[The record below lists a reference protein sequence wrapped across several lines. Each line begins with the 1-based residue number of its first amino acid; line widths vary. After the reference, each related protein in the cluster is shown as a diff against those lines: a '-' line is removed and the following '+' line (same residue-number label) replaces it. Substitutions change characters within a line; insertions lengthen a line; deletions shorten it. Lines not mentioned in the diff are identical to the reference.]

1 MQDAVEITVLSS
13 LDEITP
19 EDWDACA
26 APECADGGRPFDPF
40 TTHRFLHA
48 LEASGSVGPGT
59 GWSPHPIV
67 ARRGGQIIAVAP
79 LYLKSHSQGE
89 YIFDH
94 GWADALERA
103 GGRYYPKLQC
113 AVPFSPVTGRRLLCR
128 PGHESEG
135 QAALLQGMAQLADQ
149 AGLSS
154 VHVTFCTEDELPS
167 GEASDYLHRVT
178 QQFHWENRGY
188 RDYDDFLAALSSRKR
203 KALRKERAQAQGFGG
218 TIRQLTGAEILPE
231 HWDAFWHFYQ
241 DTGARKWGQPY
252 LTRAFFDHAAQT
264 LAEDCL
270 LVLAERNGR
279 PVAGA
284 LNLIGRETLFGRY
297 WGCVEDHPS
306 LHFELCY
313 HQAIDWALAQ
323 GLKRVEAGAQ
333 GEHKLARGYLP
344 SPIHSLHWIAHPGF
358 RRAVADYLDHE
369 MRAMDDEMEALTA
382 YGPFRKSTEE
392 EMK

>member
-40 TTHRFLHA
+40 TTHRFLRA

-59 GWSPHPIV
+59 GWSPHPMV

>member
-13 LDEITP
+13 LDEIRA

-26 APECADGGRPFDPF
+26 APECTDGGRPFDPF

-59 GWSPHPIV
+59 GWSPHPMV

-79 LYLKSHSQGE
+79 LYLKTHSQGE

-135 QAALLQGMAQLADQ
+135 RAALLQGMAQLADQ

-188 RDYDDFLAALSSRKR
+188 RSYDDFLAALSSRKR
-203 KALRKERAQAQGFGG
+203 KALRKERAQAQDFGG

-252 LTRAFFDHAAQT
+252 LTRAFFDIAAQT
-264 LAEDCL
+264 LSEDCL
-270 LVLAERNGR
+270 LVLAERDGR

>member
-13 LDEITP
+13 LDEITA

-59 GWSPHPIV
+59 GWAPHPMV

-79 LYLKSHSQGE
+79 LYLKTHSQGE

-135 QAALLQGMAQLADQ
+135 RAALLQGMAQLADQ

-188 RDYDDFLAALSSRKR
+188 RSYDDFLAALSSRKR

-252 LTRAFFDHAAQT
+252 LTRAFFDIAAQT
-264 LAEDCL
+264 LSEDCL
-270 LVLAERNGR
+270 LVLAERDGR